1 MSLSAFEVRLEI
13 LKMAQGLV
21 SDEYS
26 YRRCAAIE
34 QWQTQVEAARL
45 SGSPLPPM
53 PELPPFPTESEIIA
67 KANTLN
73 GFVSNSPEIT
83 KTSKKST

>member
-1 MSLSAFEVRLEI
+1 MSMSPFEVRLAI
-13 LKMAQGLV
+13 LQMAQSLI

-26 YRRCAAIE
+26 HKRSAIIE
-34 QWQTQVEAARL
+34 QWQTQVESARL

-53 PELPPFPTESEIIA
+53 PELPTFPSESEIIN

>member
-1 MSLSAFEVRLEI
+1 MSMSAFEIRLEL

-26 YRRCAAIE
+26 YRRSAALE

-45 SGSPLPPM
+45 SGSLLPTM
-53 PELPPFPTESEIIA
+53 PELPPFPHESEIIA

-73 GFVSNSPEIT
+73 GFVSNTPEAT

>member
-26 YRRCAAIE
+26 YRRSAALE

-45 SGSPLPPM
+45 SGSALPAM
-53 PELPPFPTESEIIA
+53 PELPPFPSESEIIT
-67 KANTLN
+67 KANMLN
-73 GFVSNSPEIT
+73 GFVSNSPENT

>member
-1 MSLSAFEVRLEI
+1 MSMSPFEVRLSI
-13 LKMAQGLV
+13 LQMAQGLV

-26 YRRCAAIE
+26 YRRSAAIE
-34 QWQTQVEAARL
+34 QWQTQVKSARL

-53 PELPPFPTESEIIA
+53 PELTPFPSESEIIA

>member
-1 MSLSAFEVRLEI
+1 MSPFEVRLEI

-34 QWQTQVEAARL
+34 QWQTQVESARL
-45 SGSPLPPM
+45 SGAALPNM
-53 PELPPFPTESEIIA
+53 PELPPFPSETDIIV
-67 KANTLN
+67 KANSLN
-73 GFVSNSPEIT
+73 AFVSNSPEVV
-83 KTSKKST
+83 KTNKKSN

>member
-1 MSLSAFEVRLEI
+1 MSMSAFEVRLEI

-34 QWQTQVEAARL
+34 QWQTQVESARL

-53 PELPPFPTESEIIA
+53 PELPAFPSESEIIN